1 MDKERYEHLKDEIR
15 LTFLLQ
21 EVTNEIY
28 RQIDIFGKQN
38 HSPAEWLMILGEEVG
53 EANRGALEAHF
64 KGFGYEKEG
73 DYSDY
78 RRELVH
84 VAAVAISAMR
94 SYDEEREN
102 AIKSTN

>member
-1 MDKERYEHLKDEIR
+1 MINELVKEVKVEIA
-15 LTFLLQ
+15 
-21 EVTNEIY
+21 
-28 RQIDIFGKQN
+28 RQMAIFGKQN

-94 SYDEEREN
+94 SYDEGDV
-102 AIKSTN
+102 